1 MGNHKKDAHMKTKA
15 AVVLAS
21 FLTVG
26 CATSGGFGQF
36 LQEMTVGA
44 LTGSSPPRRAWAS
57 QEEISRMAD
66 LAWPIYLEGSS
77 IMAACDDARSQMG
90 MGLKFG
96 SKERDLQQ
104 CTENLAIRLSKQA
117 EKERIALIREN
128 KAEILTISEAAA
140 VFDAANGQSLA
151 HSPML
156 QPDNRKYTFSGFID
170 QGEGLHP
177 DRFLMRTSNYRDHA
191 YAYVEIDN
199 RSTKMPPTARADSE
213 LFIVGNYVGNMPYT
227 TIRKTGRVMPVF
239 KAVFVKVVD

>member
-1 MGNHKKDAHMKTKA
+1 MGIWFSN
-15 AVVLAS
+15 
-21 FLTVG
+21 
-26 CATSGGFGQF
+26 
-36 LQEMTVGA
+36 
-44 LTGSSPPRRAWAS
+44 
-57 QEEISRMAD
+57 
-66 LAWPIYLEGSS
+66 
-77 IMAACDDARSQMG
+77 
-90 MGLKFG
+90 
-96 SKERDLQQ
+96 KERDLQQ
-104 CTENLAIRLSKQA
+104 CTENLAIRLSKKA

-128 KAEILTISEAAA
+128 KAEILTISEAATI
-140 VFDAANGQSLA
+140 FDAANGQSLA

-191 YAYVEIDN
+191 YAYVEIDT

-227 TIRKTGRVMPVF
+227 TVRKKGRVMPVF